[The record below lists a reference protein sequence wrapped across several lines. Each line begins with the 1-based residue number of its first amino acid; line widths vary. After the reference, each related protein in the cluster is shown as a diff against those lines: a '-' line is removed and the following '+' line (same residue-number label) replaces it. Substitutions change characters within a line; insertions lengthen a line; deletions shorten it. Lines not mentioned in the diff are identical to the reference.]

1 MFTRSQPDALSGE
14 SAAGHRPE
22 LLWDH
27 AGTLSGFGSPGAWLV
42 FDYDGTLAPLVAVR
56 GAAEMRQSTA
66 LLFARLCSRFRCA
79 VLSGRARVDVAAR
92 MGAAKPAVI
101 IGNHGAED
109 GDILEWSR
117 PGGLLHSGAPNH
129 LSATSGPGSGFNAK
143 ETIALIGQVLDRLS
157 ENTSSLD
164 ISEGDIENKR
174 FSLSVHF
181 PRAATVGNHG
191 DIVPEVL
198 AQKKMAVQDILRPFL
213 PHITVM
219 TGRHVL
225 NIVSTNAPNKG
236 DALRKLAHLAAAAPI
251 LFAGDDVTD
260 EDGFRV
266 GPPLVTGVRIGFST
280 QSAASYYVESQPEID
295 RLLEAL
301 LKTGT

>member
-1 MFTRSQPDALSGE
+1 MFATAQANAMPGE
-14 SAAGHRPE
+14 SEAGQSPE

-27 AGTLSGFGSPGAWLV
+27 AAALGGLGSPGAWLV

-56 GAAEMRQSTA
+56 GAAAMQQSTA
-66 LLFARLCSRFRCA
+66 LLFAGLCSRFRCA

-92 MGAAKPAVI
+92 MGAARPAVI

-109 GDILEWSR
+109 DDLLEWSR
-117 PGGLLHSGAPNH
+117 PAGLLHGEALDNSA
-129 LSATSGPGSGFNAK
+129 ATSGSGFNAN
-143 ETIALIGQVLDRLS
+143 ETLVLIRQLLDRLS
-157 ENTSSLD
+157 ENASSLG

-181 PRAATVGNHG
+181 PRAATVGSHG

-198 AQKKMAVQDILRPFL
+198 AQKKRAVEDILRPFL

-236 DALRKLAHLAAAAPI
+236 DALRKLARLASAAPI
-251 LFAGDDVTD
+251 LFVGDDVTD

-266 GPPLVTGVRIGFST
+266 GPPLVTGVRIGFLA
-280 QSAASYYVESQPEID
+280 QSAASYYVEGQPEID

-301 LKTGT
+301 LKIGT